1 MKVGNSVRYAGA
13 AAAVAGLAALGLVAI
28 AGPSALAQ
36 TPPPLKI
43 GVMDGFSGVYGD
55 LTAGEVEAMQM
66 AIEDVGGKVLG
77 RSVEILS
84 ADHQTKPDVGAQIAR
99 RWYDVDGVKMITG
112 LGTSSVALA
121 VRKVSQEKGQI
132 DINTG
137 AASADLSGP
146 ACSET
151 GAHWVYDTYALAHV
165 TGDAMVKAG
174 GDTWFFLTADY
185 AFGHALERDVTEVVK
200 AAGGKVLGSVKHPL
214 STQDFSSFLL
224 QAQTSKAKVI
234 GLANAG
240 QDTINSIK
248 QAGEFGIVKGGQ
260 KLAGLLVFATDVQ
273 SLTLPV
279 AQGLVLTESF
289 YWDLNDETRAWTKR
303 YRAKKDRLPSMLTA
317 GVYSSTLHYLKAVQ
331 AAGTDEPK
339 AVMAKMRELPV
350 NDVMTKN
357 GKLREDGRLVRDMY
371 LFEVKSPA
379 ESKGKDDIYKLISTV
394 PGDKAFRPLKDGKC
408 PLIKD

>member
-1 MKVGNSVRYAGA
+1 MKIGNSVRYAGA
-13 AAAVAGLAALGLVAI
+13 AAAVAGLAALGLAAI
-28 AGPSALAQ
+28 AAHAAQ

-55 LTAGEVEAMQM
+55 LTAGEVEAMQL
-66 AIEDVGGKVLG
+66 AIDDVGGKVLG
-77 RSVEILS
+77 RSVEILQ
-84 ADHQTKPDVGAQIAR
+84 ADHQTKPDVGASIAR
-99 RWYDVDGVKMITG
+99 KWYDVDGVKMITG

-137 AASADLSGP
+137 AASADLTGP

-174 GDTWFFLTADY
+174 GDSWFFLTADY

-224 QAQTSKAKVI
+224 QAQGSKAKVI

-303 YRAKKDRLPSMLTA
+303 YRAKKDKLPSMLTA

-379 ESKGKDDIYKLISTV
+379 ESKGKDDIYKLLATV
-394 PGDKAFRPLKDGKC
+394 PGDKAYRPMNEGKC
-408 PLIKD
+408 PLVKG